1 MQFPEPFCQG
11 AFVFPSHWGPDKL
24 GLAQGNSPQLSD
36 ISASVNLTK
45 GHSQKEEEKK
55 RRSKK
60 HILHGRLEKGIF
72 CTFAQ
77 HTVVS

>member
-36 ISASVNLTK
+36 ISASVNLAK
-45 GHSQKEEEKK
+45 GHRQKEEGKK
-55 RRSKK
+55 RRGK
-60 HILHGRLEKGIF
+60 
-72 CTFAQ
+72 
-77 HTVVS
+77 